1 MKLIKATIHKYKCIE
16 TEQKFNV
23 EDDITILVGM
33 NESGK
38 TSVLEALA
46 KSNYFQKDE
55 TFKFNTTHDYPRK
68 EKKALD
74 KSGADPIAI
83 TSEYA
88 LSEDLLVAIEA
99 DLGKGVFT
107 QKTVSVSNKFSN
119 GRIWNDIS
127 ADFFKFIENKTSELK
142 ISSKALNEK
151 LFAIKTL
158 AGLDTLIGEYKDET
172 IIKAIETFKKY
183 FKNDLKWKDRIF
195 HEYIIRIHLIPNLP
209 KFLYYDEYYAL
220 PSRISI
226 EKLNEDELEAE
237 ELKTAKAL
245 FELADINT
253 DEILDSDNYEDFKA
267 ELEATQATI
276 TNELF
281 KYWETNRNLEITF
294 DIDKVIE
301 EVEREVQD
309 PSTYRKLKVN
319 DVKIVEHI
327 LDIRVKNK
335 RSGVSLPLKN
345 RSKGFNWFFSF
356 LVWFKKIQED
366 KKSNYILL
374 LDEPGLN
381 LHAAAQANLLHFL
394 NDLSVDYQIIFTT
407 HSPFMIESDKLQKV
421 RTVLETENGSLISDS
436 IQEKDPNT
444 LFPLQAALGY
454 DIAQNLFISK
464 HNLLVEGASD
474 LLYLQVMS
482 SILQAAGRTGLDSK
496 ITIVP
501 TGGLDKVSTFISL
514 LRGSN
519 LNIVCLLDTFRDSK
533 GKAKLDDLI
542 EQKIISQRKIKFFH
556 EFLSDYSTADIEDLF
571 IKEDYLK
578 IFNESF
584 ADKQI
589 KLTDLNPNVK
599 PLLIQIS
606 QLPNFSDGF
615 NHYRPANKLAAKG
628 IDVKFFHK
636 ETIDN
641 FERVFVEINKLFE
654 PVAKVTMNERPSL
667 QA

>member
-1 MKLIKATIHKYKCIE
+1 MKLNKVTIHKYKCVE
-16 TEQKFNV
+16 TEQSFNV
-23 EDDITILVGM
+23 ENDITILVGM

-55 TFKFNTTHDYPRK
+55 TFKYKTTHDYPRK
-68 EKKALD
+68 EKKTID
-74 KSGADPIAI
+74 KSGVDPTAI
-83 TSEYA
+83 TAEY
-88 LSEDLLVAIEA
+88 SISDELLATIEA
-99 DLGKGVFT
+99 DLGKDVFT
-107 QKTVSVSNKFSN
+107 QKTISVSNRFSN
-119 GRIWNDIS
+119 TRIWHDVNPYYV
-127 ADFFKFIENKTSELK
+127 KFIEGKTAELK
-142 ISSKALNEK
+142 ISSKALNDK
-151 LFAIKTL
+151 LVAVKTTVE
-158 AGLDTLIGEYKDET
+158 LDALIAEYKDET
-172 IIKAIETFKKY
+172 ILKGLETFKKY
-183 FKNDLKWKDRIF
+183 FKNEMKFKENIF
-195 HEYIIRIHLIPNLP
+195 QEYVIRVHLIPNLP
-209 KFLYYDEYYAL
+209 KFLYYDEYYSL

-226 EKLNEDELEAE
+226 EQLNEDNLEEE

-253 DEILDSDNYEDFKA
+253 KEIINADNYEDFKA

-294 DIDKVIE
+294 DIDKVEGSEQRTVRNPYSGQQEKI
-301 EVEREVQD
+301 
-309 PSTYRKLKVN
+309 T
-319 DVKIVEHI
+319 DVKVVEHV
-327 LDIRVKNK
+327 LDIRVKN
-335 RSGVSLPLKN
+335 RRTGVSLPLKN

-394 NDLSVDYQIIFTT
+394 NDLSFDYQIVYST

-421 RTVLETENGSLISDS
+421 RTVLETENGSVISDS

-474 LLYLQVMS
+474 LLYLTVMS
-482 SILQAAGRTGLDSK
+482 SILQTAGKTGLDSK

-514 LRGSN
+514 LRGSS
-519 LNIVCLLDTFRDSK
+519 LNVVCLLDTFRDSK
-533 GKAKLDDLI
+533 GKAKLDDMI
-542 EQKIISQRKIKFFH
+542 EQKIITGKKIKFFH
-556 EFLSDYSTADIEDLF
+556 EFLTDYTTADIEDLF
-571 IKEDYLK
+571 TKEDYLK
-578 IFNESF
+578 IYNEAF
-584 ADKQI
+584 TDKQV
-589 KLTDLNPNVK
+589 KLSDLNTKIK
-599 PLLIQIS
+599 PILIQITDF
-606 QLPNFSDGF
+606 LKLTDGF
-615 NHYRPANKLAAKG
+615 NHYRPANKLASKG
-628 IDVKFFHK
+628 VDTKYFDK
-636 ETIDN
+636 ETLDN
-641 FERVFVEINKLFE
+641 FEKVFVEINKLF
-654 PVAKVTMNERPSL
+654 V
-667 QA
+667 